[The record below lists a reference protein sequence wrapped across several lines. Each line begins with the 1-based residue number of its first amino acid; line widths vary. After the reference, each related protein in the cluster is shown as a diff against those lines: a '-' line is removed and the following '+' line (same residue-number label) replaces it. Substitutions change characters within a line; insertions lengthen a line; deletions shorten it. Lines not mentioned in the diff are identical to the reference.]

1 VVTAKRFAVLVIR
14 YEQKNEKDVER
25 SVAEV
30 TEHIKAQGGE
40 ARSVYEGSDD
50 RIISAL
56 EKVLNLTK

>member
-1 VVTAKRFAVLVIR
+1 MTDKRFAVFVIR

-25 SVAEV
+25 LVAQV
-30 TEHIKAQGGE
+30 TEHISTRYGE
-40 ARSVYEGSDD
+40 VRRVYEGSDE